1 MSARRRPTPAI
12 PPLPT
17 LDELRET
24 PEEADADATEDED
37 DDEDEAPRVLL
48 GRVEQL
54 QKWMPKTLARTWYDR
69 PVWFLR
75 RDDEELMGLFE
86 RIPEDPVSKGVSEAI
101 LGGLRTFASER
112 NDALQA
118 VLGVT
123 DGLAYG
129 FHVDAS
135 LKQVTTSF
143 EDDGFDVVGE
153 LEDGEVV
160 LEEAGEAPAEEGS

>member
-17 LDELRET
+17 LVEEEAPD
-24 PEEADADATEDED
+24 EADAEASEDDED
-37 DDEDEAPRVLL
+37 DEGDEDEAPRVLL
-48 GRVEQL
+48 GCVGDL
-54 QKWMPKTLARTWYDR
+54 QKWMPKSLPRIWHDR
-69 PVWFLR
+69 PVWFLL
-75 RDDEELMGLFE
+75 RDDEELVGLFE

-112 NDALQA
+112 NEPLQA
-118 VLGVT
+118 LLGVT
-123 DGLAYG
+123 DGIAYG

-143 EDDGFDVVGE
+143 EDDGFDVVGG
-153 LEDGEVV
+153 LEDGEV
-160 LEEAGEAPAEEGS
+160 LIEEDEG